1 MEANSSQKGEEREA
15 QTEKSRPT
23 NVTQKSGAGLT
34 VKSPKT
40 LRKEN
45 RLFLHGR
52 TPCAPTGVSHV
63 PRAYYMFNPAGE
75 TKTSN
80 FSFLS
85 DRLLEGRDWAGLH
98 PQTSLTPTLA
108 QALCWAQ
115 GCRNNETLPCPQG
128 HSKQMENCHRRVLC
142 YRRRKEKGCG
152 CQRPSIT
159 RLWENRRASRNRRHL
174 SWVLRLSRSQT
185 SGKEG
190 KEGPSR
196 RFGLSNVCITA
207 ITIIIPTLTEH
218 LTMCQSLYLS
228 TYTSI
233 NSFHPHKNLLR
244 PLQLLFPFYK

>member
-63 PRAYYMFNPAGE
+63 PRAYYTFNPAGE

-80 FSFLS
+80 FSFHG

-128 HSKQMENCHRRVLC
+128 HSKLKQLAHTSCSPPGPAHTPAQPLRPG
-142 YRRRKEKGCG
+142 KKG
-152 CQRPSIT
+152 Q
-159 RLWENRRASRNRRHL
+159 A
-174 SWVLRLSRSQT
+174 
-185 SGKEG
+185 K
-190 KEGPSR
+190 
-196 RFGLSNVCITA
+196 NVCSGAKTDVNHIFPQSCNATY
-207 ITIIIPTLTEH
+207 H
-218 LTMCQSLYLS
+218 LLW
-228 TYTSI
+228 
-233 NSFHPHKNLLR
+233 
-244 PLQLLFPFYK
+244 